1 MKALKV
7 LVPVVVMEEH
17 LIVVSD
23 ETTSEEAWK
32 LVVEGNYETEV
43 TRVGMSSDKDAY
55 MVDDQNYYDWMVVAV
70 DSSV

>member
-7 LVPVVVMEEH
+7 LIPVVVMEEH

-23 ETTSEEAWK
+23 ETTDEEAWK

-55 MVDDQNYYDWMVVAV
+55 LVDDQNYYDWMVVSV
-70 DSSV
+70 DPSV

>member
-1 MKALKV
+1 MKTLKV

-23 ETTSEEAWK
+23 ETTNEEAWK
-32 LVVEGNYETEV
+32 LVVEGNHETEV

-55 MVDDQNYYDWMVVAV
+55 MVDDQNYYDWMVVSV
-70 DSSV
+70 DPSV